1 MYAIYARQ
9 SLDVKDSISIEMQ
22 IEMCKRM
29 FEQGKEYQVYSDK
42 GFSGKNTNRPAFN
55 RLMSDLKEGRINTV
69 IVYRLDRFSRSLLD
83 FSVAWEEMSKNHVD
97 FISVN
102 EKFDTSTPMGT
113 AMLFIIMVF
122 AQLERETIA
131 ERVKDN
137 YYTRIQKGAWP
148 GGPAPFG
155 WENDEM
161 NCEGRKIPILTRTKN
176 AELQKKAY
184 SSYAY
189 NMEKSLGKIAVEL
202 ADATG
207 ERWTSVR
214 VARIFR
220 NPVNVK
226 ADADVYVYYKTK
238 GVDIKNPIEDFDG
251 QKAVILVGKR
261 NGNDRKR
268 NPISK
273 TTMVLAAWNGLVDSE
288 TWLTCQQRLN
298 GNEAVA
304 DNRDRGKYS
313 WLAGLMKCGKCGSG
327 LRVQPYRT
335 PGTTE
340 VKRLKLYC
348 LGHIDHICDH
358 VVDFDADEVE
368 QYVQPRLEKLLERCK
383 LEPLYKKDARK
394 ENDTKIEILEIEKK
408 IENLIG
414 CIASGNADTDTIK
427 YINKEIKIL
436 NERKKEV
443 ENRFSTSSRAIDVER
458 LEFRKLLFGEKKLVA
473 RTFIKKVVVNENRT
487 LEIVFKI

>member
-55 RLMSDLKEGRINTV
+55 QLMNDLKEGKISTV

-131 ERVKDN
+131 ERIKDN
-137 YYTRIQKGAWP
+137 YYTRIKRGAWP

-155 WENDEM
+155 WENAEILC
-161 NCEGRKIPILTRTKN
+161 NGYKIPILSQNKN
-176 AELQKKAY
+176 IDLVKKAY
-184 SSYAY
+184 RAYAY
-189 NMEKSLGKIAVEL
+189 KREKSLGALAREF

-207 ERWTSVR
+207 ERWTNVR
-214 VARIFR
+214 VKRLLR
-220 NPVNVK
+220 NPINVK
-226 ADADVYVYYKTK
+226 ANADVYVYYKTQ
-238 GVDIKNPIEDFDG
+238 GVDIQNPIEEFNG
-251 QKAVILVGKR
+251 NKACILVGKR

-268 NPISK
+268 NPINK
-273 TTMVLAAWNGLVDSE
+273 TTMVLAAWEGIVDSE
-288 TWLTCQQRLN
+288 TWLTCQERLDD
-298 GNEAVA
+298 NEPIA
-304 DNRDRGKYS
+304 DNKEKGKYS
-313 WLAGLMKCGKCGSG
+313 WLAGVMKCGKCGSG
-327 LRVQPYRT
+327 LRILPYRT
-335 PGTTE
+335 PGTIE
-340 VKRLKLYC
+340 VKRLRMSC
-348 LGHIDHICDH
+348 IGHIDHICDH
-358 VVDFDADEVE
+358 IVDFDADEVE
-368 QYVQPRLEKLLERCK
+368 QYVQPKLEKLLDRCK
-383 LEPLYKKDARK
+383 AEPLYKKDIQK
-394 ENDTKIEILEIEKK
+394 ENDVKIELLNIEKK
-408 IENLIG
+408 IENLVS
-414 CIASGNADTDTIK
+414 CIASGNADADTIT
-427 YINKEIKIL
+427 YINKEIKKL
-436 NERKKEV
+436 NEQKKGAEKRFVASSIEINV
-443 ENRFSTSSRAIDVER
+443 EKMDFC
-458 LEFRKLLFGEKKLVA
+458 KLLFEEKKLVA
-473 RTFIKKVVVNENRT
+473 RTFIEKVIVNENRT